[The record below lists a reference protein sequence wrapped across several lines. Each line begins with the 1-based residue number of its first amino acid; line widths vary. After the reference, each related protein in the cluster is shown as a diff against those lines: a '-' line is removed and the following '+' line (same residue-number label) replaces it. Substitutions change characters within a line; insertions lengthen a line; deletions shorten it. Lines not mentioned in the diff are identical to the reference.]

1 MWAGPGETWG
11 GASVCQRAH
20 GRIERM
26 AGGERR
32 TPPPASP
39 PGPLPSRTLGLQEAF
54 RVTDVRSNFLSKFS
68 PFKKR

>member
-32 TPPPASP
+32 TPAPSQSTGTSALQN
-39 PGPLPSRTLGLQEAF
+39 PGPARGVQGNRCEI
-54 RVTDVRSNFLSKFS
+54 KF
-68 PFKKR
+68 PFQVLTI